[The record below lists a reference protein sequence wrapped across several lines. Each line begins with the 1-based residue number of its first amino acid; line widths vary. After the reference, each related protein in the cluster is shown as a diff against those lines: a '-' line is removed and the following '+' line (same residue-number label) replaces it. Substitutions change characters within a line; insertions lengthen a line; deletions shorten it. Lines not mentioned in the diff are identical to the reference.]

1 MYTVIEHD
9 VVREICWLAAHM
21 TLATL
26 AASLCSSELNLIGY
40 APMALQLY
48 RGGALSCGSGALVVQ
63 VA

>member
-9 VVREICWLAAHM
+9 VIREICWLAAHT

-40 APMALQLY
+40 APMALY
-48 RGGALSCGSGALVVQ
+48 RSVVTSY
-63 VA
+63 

>member
-40 APMALQLY
+40 APMALY
-48 RGGALSCGSGALVVQ
+48 RGDGRYVLVLSF
-63 VA
+63 